1 MMKKDFKLSIFL
13 LSVLAFIITLS
24 SFDVI
29 AQSDTP
35 FTPYGKPHALIFS
48 DAYYSFS
55 EAGNKKAF
63 EVTRAYLG
71 YEYYFS
77 KKISS
82 RLTLDFGDPGAGELQ
97 MTAFLKFAFVQYKGD
112 KFSAR
117 FGMIGTDIF
126 SLQENHWGYRYIY
139 KSFQDAYK
147 FGPPADLGAAFEY
160 SPHKIISFDF
170 SLLNGE
176 GYKKVQLDSVFKTT
190 VGLTLRPFK
199 GFLLRGYIDVMDN
212 DFTQTSAAFF
222 AGYTIKRFKAGLEYN
237 MQKNNNMISGND
249 FSGIS
254 VYASIGLAEKF
265 TFFTRYDNLKS
276 SIPENETDPWN
287 SSKDGQLFMA
297 GFDYSPIKG
306 VKIAPSYLG
315 YAPYDKSLSF
325 TSKVGLYFELRF

>member
-1 MMKKDFKLSIFL
+1 MLMIIA
-13 LSVLAFIITLS
+13 SVS
-24 SFDVI
+24 SFEIHGQTD
-29 AQSDTP
+29 SS
-35 FTPYGKPHALIFS
+35 FTPHGKPLALIFS
-48 DAYYSFS
+48 NVNYTFNN
-55 EAGNKKAF
+55 EGNSKAF

-97 MTAFLKFAFVQYKGD
+97 MTAFLKYAFVQYKGD

-147 FGPPADLGAAFEY
+147 FGPAADLGAAFEY

-190 VGLTLRPFK
+190 VGLTLKPFK

-222 AGYTIKRFKAGLEYN
+222 AGYAIKRFKAGLEYN
-237 MQKNNNMISGND
+237 MQKNNAMISGND

-254 VYASIGLAEKF
+254 VYASLGVAEKLTIF
-265 TFFTRYDNLKS
+265 SRYDNLRS
-276 SIPENETDPWN
+276 AIPENETDPWN
-287 SSKDGQLFMA
+287 LNKDGQLFIA
-297 GFDYSPIKG
+297 GFDYSPVKG
-306 VKIAPSYLG
+306 VKIAPTYLG

-325 TSKVGLYFELRF
+325 TSRFGLYFELRF